1 MPKYMIKHDRPGC
14 IGCAA
19 CAAIS
24 PENWEM
30 NEDGLSDC
38 KGAKKLD
45 DGTEEKDFEEDDLAM
60 QKECAEA
67 CPVNVIHIIDKKTGE
82 KLI

>member
-1 MPKYMIKHDRPGC
+1 MD
-14 IGCAA
+14 
-19 CAAIS
+19 
-24 PENWEM
+24 
-30 NEDGLSDC
+30 EDGLSNC
-38 KGAKKLD
+38 RGAKRLP
-45 DGTEEKDFEEDDLAM
+45 DGTEEKDFEEKELDI